1 MINRHE
7 EKIPYFKKI
16 PISPKFLILKIVPSR
31 MRNKKKGGK
40 KKIFHS
46 PSCCVQFLFT
56 FVYLRILIPLHRYNK

>member
-40 KKIFHS
+40 KKYFILPPAVFNFYS
-46 PSCCVQFLFT
+46 PLCTS
-56 FVYLRILIPLHRYNK
+56 VY